1 MTTHSKGAD
10 IIFIMLMSITI
21 FALSIKGDGSI
32 EFLTVHYPPIINA
45 IKNNAQP
52 IAFAMLIFIAII
64 VVKKQRFIKL
74 TFAEPLF
81 WLFVYKLILGT
92 RLVFTDIGLDI
103 KQVISFF
110 LVVVIYFYICCRTYN
125 YQDGIT
131 NIIKI
136 IFFAAAILCI
146 INMYNAL
153 FNYAGSSWK
162 GRLFG
167 IYTHPN
173 FLAVNHATIIAISLG
188 YLSERKNRFFN
199 HFRYGRMLCIFNI
212 VASVILLI
220 LSGSRT
226 GIIGFVAALIVYGLL
241 NYKKNMILTI
251 ALSFLVII
259 LMTLFFVNMNSLAQ
273 GSSGLSRIL
282 NAGNTRA
289 DVWGG
294 MWRDFVSSPILGVG
308 GLSQGTSG
316 SYLKIL
322 SVGGIVLFIPFL
334 MMFLLLI
341 KECFYQVKMRNYIFL
356 YPIACLLS
364 CAITEGILT
373 EGASYPILT
382 LLLILIA
389 LFFSR
394 KRDRAIKIM
403 YVQSLG
409 SSLGRK

>member
-1 MTTHSKGAD
+1 
-10 IIFIMLMSITI
+10 
-21 FALSIKGDGSI
+21 
-32 EFLTVHYPPIINA
+32 
-45 IKNNAQP
+45 
-52 IAFAMLIFIAII
+52 
-64 VVKKQRFIKL
+64 
-74 TFAEPLF
+74 
-81 WLFVYKLILGT
+81 
-92 RLVFTDIGLDI
+92 
-103 KQVISFF
+103 
-110 LVVVIYFYICCRTYN
+110 
-125 YQDGIT
+125 
-131 NIIKI
+131 
-136 IFFAAAILCI
+136 
-146 INMYNAL
+146 
-153 FNYAGSSWK
+153 
-162 GRLFG
+162 
-167 IYTHPN
+167 
-173 FLAVNHATIIAISLG
+173 
-188 YLSERKNRFFN
+188 
-199 HFRYGRMLCIFNI
+199 
-212 VASVILLI
+212 
-220 LSGSRT
+220 
-226 GIIGFVAALIVYGLL
+226 
-241 NYKKNMILTI
+241 
-251 ALSFLVII
+251 
-259 LMTLFFVNMNSLAQ
+259 MTLFFVNMNSLAQ

-364 CAITEGILT
+364 CAITEG
-373 EGASYPILT
+373 ASYPILT